1 MSREVHSGRISE
13 ADGRHQVAAMVRLP
27 IQLIEHP
34 SLYTRAFDMAR
45 ALGWGK
51 AYDALYLATADL
63 ERAELLT
70 LDGGMGEA
78 AARLEVR
85 CAVVGGSGGSGVREP
100 SDAPEV
106 PVRPGRS

>member
-1 MSREVHSGRISE
+1 MAPSLLRAECASVLTREVYAGRISE
-13 ADGRHQVAAMVRLP
+13 ADGRHQVAAMSRLP

-34 SLYTRAFDMAR
+34 SLYTRAFDIAR

-70 LDGGMGEA
+70 LDGGMREA
-78 AARLEVR
+78 AERLGVR
-85 CAVVGGSGGSGVREP
+85 CTLVGGSGA
-100 SDAPEV
+100 APA
-106 PVRPGRS
+106 S